1 MPICNLIN
9 VPRTTK
15 WVMHDIPHIFT
26 EKWHAKFPSHHLKK
40 GVAGLGRCGAGGSN
54 NYAYVTTKLGWLPVL
69 ETMPITGKNL
79 NEIPEIEFFVD
90 SNISFTIRIL
100 DWDLGW
106 KE

>member
-40 GVAGLGRCGAGGSN
+40 GMAAVAINCIR
-54 NYAYVTTKLGWLPVL
+54 L
-69 ETMPITGKNL
+69 ESALIYQQIDRKNS
-79 NEIPEIEFFVD
+79 VD
-90 SNISFTIRIL
+90 F
-100 DWDLGW
+100 
-106 KE
+106 